1 MLEVYS
7 VKDTLAEKGCPID
20 MKTIK
25 KALLIHEEPLRVP
38 GTFVYP
44 NPGEG
49 LMKNPWPKKKKKSK
63 KKKGKKK
70 WYIFVC
76 KF

>member
-20 MKTIK
+20 LKVIK

-38 GTFVYP
+38 GSFIYP
-44 NPGEG
+44 TPGLG
-49 LMKNPWPKKKKKSK
+49 LMKNPWTKKKKKA
-63 KKKGKKK
+63 KKGKKK
-70 WYIFVC
+70 
-76 KF
+76 KR